1 VVPPLLL
8 GKHRRRRTSH
18 LRQVE
23 VPIPSE
29 VPSTDAIFLLL
40 RRLRMPLLILV
51 TVFTVAVV
59 GLTLAPGVDADGK
72 PNHLTVFE
80 AFYVMSYTATTI
92 GFGEVPNAF
101 TTEQRLWITGSI
113 YASVVAWAITVGMS
127 IQLIQQDAFRNA
139 LAAQRFRRKVRRID
153 EPFHIIAGY
162 GGAGARVAK
171 ALDTKRL
178 RFVVIDRDTSRID
191 KIDTAQIDVE
201 PPAVAGDAAN
211 AAILGLAGLGHRRC
225 AGVLALTGDDLTNL
239 GIVQAVHLLRP
250 GLPVI
255 AWSKDR
261 DLAQGMRDF
270 GASAVLNPYDRF
282 GMYLTLGLRRPITLQ
297 LMFWLMAPLGTPLT
311 DKSHGIPQGT
321 WLVCAEGVFRDEVKR
336 DLESAGYT
344 VQLGDPECGV
354 GDVAGIVG
362 FVAGSDNDTINL
374 ALGAEVRRRAPEIYI
389 CLRQSR
395 AAVAPLYEAFSP
407 DLVFLA
413 TDLVARECFA
423 RISTP
428 RMWAFLENIRTHSDE
443 WSKELLDRLVERCG
457 TGSPNGWRLVLNERE
472 APGVIRWLQHDPL
485 TIRDLLRNPDDRE
498 TFTPVVVL
506 ALTRNGR
513 LVPAPEESMELQP
526 GDDLLVASPGRG
538 YVAIRDTLFN
548 EAVIQHL
555 VTGDDVPT
563 SWAWRRLTGHRTTT
577 ELARK

>member
-1 VVPPLLL
+1 MVPPLLL

-23 VPIPSE
+23 LPIPSE
-29 VPSTDAIFLLL
+29 VPSTDAMFLLL

-51 TVFTVAVV
+51 SVFTVAVI
-59 GLTLAPGVDADGK
+59 GLTLAPGVDGDGK

-171 ALDTKRL
+171 ALDT
-178 RFVVIDRDTSRID
+178 SRID

-225 AGVLALTGDDLTNL
+225 AGVLALTGDDMTNL

-255 AWSKDR
+255 AWSKDH

-282 GMYLTLGLRRPITLQ
+282 GMYLTLADGQVARH
-297 LMFWLMAPLGTPLT
+297 TPR
-311 DKSHGIPQGT
+311 S
-321 WLVCAEGVFRDEVKR
+321 
-336 DLESAGYT
+336 
-344 VQLGDPECGV
+344 
-354 GDVAGIVG
+354 VAG
-362 FVAGSDNDTINL
+362 
-374 ALGAEVRRRAPEIYI
+374 VRGGG
-389 CLRQSR
+389 L
-395 AAVAPLYEAFSP
+395 
-407 DLVFLA
+407 
-413 TDLVARECFA
+413 
-423 RISTP
+423 
-428 RMWAFLENIRTHSDE
+428 
-443 WSKELLDRLVERCG
+443 
-457 TGSPNGWRLVLNERE
+457 
-472 APGVIRWLQHDPL
+472 PG
-485 TIRDLLRNPDDRE
+485 
-498 TFTPVVVL
+498 
-506 ALTRNGR
+506 
-513 LVPAPEESMELQP
+513 
-526 GDDLLVASPGRG
+526 
-538 YVAIRDTLFN
+538 
-548 EAVIQHL
+548 
-555 VTGDDVPT
+555 
-563 SWAWRRLTGHRTTT
+563 
-577 ELARK
+577 